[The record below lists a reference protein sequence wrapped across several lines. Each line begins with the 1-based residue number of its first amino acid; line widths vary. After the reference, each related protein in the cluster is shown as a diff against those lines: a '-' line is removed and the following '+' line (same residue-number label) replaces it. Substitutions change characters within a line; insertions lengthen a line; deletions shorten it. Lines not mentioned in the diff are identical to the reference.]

1 MGIAEKLITVAEN
14 VPKVFEAGKRAGG
27 GGGAVDERYKTG
39 TFTIDADKNQPTITH
54 NCGFVPTIFIVYPI
68 DEYVSGDLMILG
80 CIMSNISHFAGIEA
94 TKTPNVILENLASS
108 IGWNQPLTKAG
119 ELNENTATL
128 GYTSGQRLWRADFQ
142 YGWIAFE

>member
-14 VPKVFEAGKRAGG
+14 VPKVFEAGKKAGG
-27 GGGAVDERYKTG
+27 GTTGRQEKTG
-39 TFTIDADKNQPTITH
+39 TFTIFSNTGTPTITH

-108 IGWNQPLTKAG
+108 IGWNQSSTKAG